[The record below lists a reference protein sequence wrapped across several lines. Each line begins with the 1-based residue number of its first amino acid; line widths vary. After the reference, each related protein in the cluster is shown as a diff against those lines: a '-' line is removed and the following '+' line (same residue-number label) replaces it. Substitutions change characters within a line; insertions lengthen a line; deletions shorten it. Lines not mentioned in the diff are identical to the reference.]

1 MEAGNIVEYI
11 DRQKIICAVVMEVK
25 KQRLRL
31 LAETNRE
38 VNLSQSRLSHK
49 CNMRIELSM
58 GRTMI
63 VDRLNQIANQRKA
76 LSADVDVKELWEV
89 LNTEQEWIDLE
100 TMTAFCFPD
109 SPTYDHESAVIRA
122 FFENRLF
129 FKFNQ
134 NSFFPISEELLQ
146 RKVAQQKE
154 TARRNRIIAEGSDW
168 LTNILVGN
176 QVDLVQDKSEIITV
190 LKSYYI
196 FEKES
201 EHYNIGKAILDGAGI
216 DAAEGLFQIL
226 VKLGVF
232 DKNENIDLYRYNIPA
247 VFPDEVTESATK
259 LINSK
264 SPAFVG
270 NSRKDLTMLPIMTI
284 DGQGTLDYDDAISI
298 EDKGDHYRLGVHI
311 VDVGHYIKKGD
322 VIDRE
327 AFERGS
333 SIYMPDQKI
342 PMLPSGLAENLC
354 SLRAGELRPAI
365 SIMVNL
371 RRYFEIIDYEIFAS
385 IIRVKDQYTY
395 YDVNLMAADNNKIII
410 LRDIAEAF
418 RQKRFDG
425 GAVQINLPDI
435 HVWIDKDGEATV
447 SRINRESPGRMLVA
461 EIMIMA
467 NWLMAKFLKA
477 NDVPAVYRSQHAPRE
492 RLYKGN
498 EGTIFENYMQ
508 RRFLSRFVLNH
519 RPENHSGL
527 GLNAYVTATSPIRK
541 YFDLATQRQI
551 RAVLGLEEPYTE
563 EEIDHIIQ
571 MLGQPMGDVSRI
583 QHNRNRYW
591 LLKYLEKRIGQKE
604 EAIALFKRR
613 SNYRILLTEYVLECD
628 LAQSSG
634 ISLKPEDLI
643 QVTLQHADARK
654 DVVSVFMG

>member
-1 MEAGNIVEYI
+1 MESGYIVEYI

-58 GRTMI
+58 GRTRI
-63 VDRLNQIANQRKA
+63 VDRLNEIANRRKA

-100 TMTAFCFPD
+100 TMTAFCFPH

-154 TARRNRIIAEGSDW
+154 AARRSRIIAEGSDW

-176 QVDLVQDKSEIITV
+176 QVDLLQDKSEIITI

-201 EHYNIGKAILDGAGI
+201 EHYNIGKAILAGAGI

-232 DKNENIDLYRYNIPA
+232 DKNENIDLYRYNMPT
-247 VFPDEVTESATK
+247 VFSDEVTESTTK
-259 LINSK
+259 LINLK
-264 SPAFVG
+264 SPAFAD

-298 EDKGDHYRLGVHI
+298 EDKGDHYRLGIHI

-322 VIDRE
+322 LIDRE
-327 AFERGS
+327 AFARGS

-342 PMLPSGLAENLC
+342 PMLPSGLAEDLC

-371 RRYFEIIDYEIFAS
+371 SRSFEIIDYEIFAS
-385 IIRVKDQYTY
+385 IIRVKDQCTY

-410 LRDIAEAF
+410 LRDIAESF
-418 RQKRFDG
+418 RQKRFEG
-425 GAVQINLPDI
+425 GAVQINLPEI
-435 HVWIDKDGEATV
+435 HVWINEDGEATV

-477 NDVPAVYRSQHAPRE
+477 NDVPAVYRSQSAPRE

-527 GLNAYVTATSPIRK
+527 GPPAYVTATSPIRK

-604 EAIALFKRR
+604 EAIALFKRII
-613 SNYRILLTEYVLECD
+613 NYRIMLTEYVLECD

>member
-1 MEAGNIVEYI
+1 MEPGNIVEYI
-11 DRQKIICAVVMEVK
+11 DRQKIICAVVLEVK

-49 CNMRIELSM
+49 CNLRIELSM
-58 GRTMI
+58 GRTRI
-63 VDRLNQIANQRKA
+63 VDRLNEIANRRKA

-100 TMTAFCFPD
+100 TMTAFCFPNK
-109 SPTYDHESAVIRA
+109 STYDHESAVIRA

-154 TARRNRIIAEGSDW
+154 AARRSRIIAEGSDW

-176 QVDLVQDKSEIITV
+176 QVDLLQDKSEIITI

-201 EHYNIGKAILDGAGI
+201 EHYNIGKAILAGAGI

-232 DKNENIDLYRYNIPA
+232 DKNENIDLYRYNMPT
-247 VFPDEVTESATK
+247 VFSDEVTESTTK
-259 LINSK
+259 LINLK
-264 SPAFVG
+264 SPAFAG

-298 EDKGDHYRLGVHI
+298 EDKGDHYRLGIHI

-322 VIDRE
+322 LIDRE
-327 AFERGS
+327 AFARGS

-342 PMLPSGLAENLC
+342 PMLPSGLAEDLC

-385 IIRVKDQYTY
+385 IIRVKDQCTY

-410 LRDIAEAF
+410 LRDIAESF
-418 RQKRFDG
+418 RQKRFEG
-425 GAVQINLPDI
+425 GAVQINLPEI
-435 HVWIDKDGEATV
+435 HVWINEDGEATI

-477 NDVPAVYRSQHAPRE
+477 NDVPAVYRSQNAPRE

-519 RPENHSGL
+519 RPEHHSGL

-551 RAVLGLEEPYTE
+551 RAILGLQEPYTE
-563 EEIDHIIQ
+563 KEIDHIIQ

-583 QHNRNRYW
+583 QYSRNRYW

-604 EAIALFKRR
+604 EAIVLFKRR

>member
-1 MEAGNIVEYI
+1 MEPGNIVEYI
-11 DRQKIICAVVMEVK
+11 DRQKIICAVVLEVK

-49 CNMRIELSM
+49 CNLRIELSM
-58 GRTMI
+58 GRTRI
-63 VDRLNQIANQRKA
+63 VDRLNEIANRRKA

-100 TMTAFCFPD
+100 TMTAFCFPN

-154 TARRNRIIAEGSDW
+154 AARRSRLIAEGSDW

-176 QVDLVQDKSEIITV
+176 QVDLLQDKSEIITI

-201 EHYNIGKAILDGAGI
+201 EHYNIGKAILAGAGI

-232 DKNENIDLYRYNIPA
+232 DKNENIDLYRYNMPT
-247 VFPDEVTESATK
+247 VFSDEVTESTTK
-259 LINSK
+259 LINLK
-264 SPAFVG
+264 SPAFAG

-298 EDKGDHYRLGVHI
+298 EDKGDHYRLGIHI

-322 VIDRE
+322 LIDRE
-327 AFERGS
+327 AFARGS

-342 PMLPSGLAENLC
+342 PMLPSGLAEDLC
-354 SLRAGELRPAI
+354 SLRAGELRPAV

-385 IIRVKDQYTY
+385 IIRVKDQCTY
-395 YDVNLMAADNNKIII
+395 YDVNLMASDNNKIII
-410 LRDIAEAF
+410 LRDIAESF
-418 RQKRFDG
+418 RQKRFEG
-425 GAVQINLPDI
+425 GAVQINLPEI
-435 HVWIDKDGEATV
+435 HVWINEDGEATI

-477 NDVPAVYRSQHAPRE
+477 NDVPAVCRSQKAPKE

-551 RAVLGLEEPYTE
+551 RAILGLEEPYTK

-583 QHNRNRYW
+583 QYSRNRYW

-604 EAIALFKRR
+604 EAITLFKRR